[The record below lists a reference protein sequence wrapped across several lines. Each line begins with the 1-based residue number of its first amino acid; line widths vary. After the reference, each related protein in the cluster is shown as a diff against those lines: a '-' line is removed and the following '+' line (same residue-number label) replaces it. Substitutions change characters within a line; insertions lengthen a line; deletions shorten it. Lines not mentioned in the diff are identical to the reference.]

1 MIWIVDEDEYSV
13 KMKQSSIQH
22 PFYERV
28 ALSNNIGDIS
38 SSKFMKVKYLN
49 TFMTEAVIIQK
60 RVHWFAEQINGQLS
74 IW

>member
-1 MIWIVDEDEYSV
+1 MIRIVDEDKYNV

-22 PFYERV
+22 PFYKRV

-38 SSKFMKVKYLN
+38 PSKFMKVKYLN

-60 RVHWFAEQINGQLS
+60 RVH
-74 IW
+74 